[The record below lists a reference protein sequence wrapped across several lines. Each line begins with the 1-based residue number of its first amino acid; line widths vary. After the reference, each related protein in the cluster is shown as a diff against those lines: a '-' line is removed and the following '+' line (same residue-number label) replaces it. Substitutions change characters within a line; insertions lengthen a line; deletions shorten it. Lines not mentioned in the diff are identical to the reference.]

1 MIFPCRRAI
10 MCGKTLL
17 QHKNVPTRYV
27 SIVSA
32 QGAMSLSCS
41 FPMGPCIPAL
51 FTRTSMRPHSV
62 RAQSITRATSPG
74 RRTSATRAIPRRP
87 HWRTAAAVAST
98 SARVR
103 ENVSTSAPSC
113 ASPSA
118 IVRPI
123 PRPPPVTTTVL
134 PSSFITEC
142 NPRRLLGGRP
152 VELGRILKRRLL
164 LGGFPALAHEVLP
177 DLQVLHRVHNC
188 RGVRQPETFP
198 TIEKSKSKNVHVEK
212 TQEGVERNQ
221 PNQINLVFHAILV
234 NQAQG
239 KKRLRAGPEIAQA
252 IAHHGEREEPEEL
265 QPATLGFLQFEHR
278 REQALA
284 QVVVRVAQALV
295 DEIVAHHAG
304 RASHDN

>member
-1 MIFPCRRAI
+1 
-10 MCGKTLL
+10 
-17 QHKNVPTRYV
+17 
-27 SIVSA
+27 
-32 QGAMSLSCS
+32 MSLSYS

-51 FTRTSMRPHSV
+51 FTRMSMRPHSV
-62 RAQSITRATSPG
+62 RAQSITRATSSG

-123 PRPPPVTTTVL
+123 PRPPPVTTAVL
-134 PSSFITEC
+134 PSSFIVEYD
-142 NPRRLLGGRP
+142 PPRLLGRRP
-152 VELGRILKRRLL
+152 VELCRIFQRYLPR
-164 LGGFPALAHEVLP
+164 GGFPALAHEVLP
-177 DLQVLHRVHNC
+177 DLQVLHRVHDGG
-188 RGVRQPETFP
+188 GVRQPETFP
-198 TIEKSKSKNVHVEK
+198 AVEESQPEHVHVEK

-221 PNQINLVFHAILV
+221 PDQIHFVFHAILV
-234 NQAQG
+234 NQTQG
-239 KKRLRAGPEIAQA
+239 KQRLRAGPEISQA

>member
-1 MIFPCRRAI
+1 
-10 MCGKTLL
+10 
-17 QHKNVPTRYV
+17 
-27 SIVSA
+27 
-32 QGAMSLSCS
+32 MSLSCS

-51 FTRTSMRPHSV
+51 FTRMLMRPHSAS
-62 RAQSITRATSPG
+62 AQSITRATSSG

-87 HWRTAAAVAST
+87 LWRTAAAVAST

-123 PRPPPVTTTVL
+123 PRPPPVTTAVL
-134 PSSFITEC
+134 PSSFIVEC
-142 NPRRLLGGRP
+142 DPRQLLGGRP

-164 LGGFPALAHEVLP
+164 LSGFPALAHEVLP
-177 DLQVLHRVHNC
+177 DLEALHRVHN
-188 RGVRQPETFP
+188 RGGVRQPETFP
-198 TIEKSKSKNVHVEK
+198 AVEESQPEHVHVEK

-221 PNQINLVFHAILV
+221 PDQINLVFYAILV

-239 KKRLRAGPEIAQA
+239 KQRLRAGPEIAQA
-252 IAHHGEREEPEEL
+252 IAQHGEWEEPEEL
-265 QPATLGFLQFEHR
+265 QPATLSFLQLEHR

-284 QVVVRVAQALV
+284 QVVVHVAQALV